1 MRNQILCIHPK
12 FQPNRPIGT
21 PLNKLC
27 KIRGYWRPKWRV
39 SLRVPQNLR
48 YGMKIQIIC
57 DINSSRLVSRG
68 LRDPVKTCHELG
80 CFRSKSN
87 IEVAIKSADLRL
99 GKKYSGKIITS
110 YGAFIHHILEQFR
123 FPPWGK
129 NVWYFKKLDV
139 KTFLKF

>member
-1 MRNQILCIHPK
+1 MQNQILCIHPK

-27 KIRGYWRPKWRV
+27 KIRGYWRPKWRF

-57 DINSSRLVSRG
+57 DINSSRLASRP
-68 LRDPVKTCHELG
+68 LRHPVKTCHELG

-87 IEVAIKSADLRL
+87 IEVVIKSADLGLR
-99 GKKYSGKIITS
+99 KKYATILTPT
-110 YGAFIHHILEQFR
+110 YGAFIHHILEQIGL
-123 FPPWGK
+123 PP
-129 NVWYFKKLDV
+129 
-139 KTFLKF
+139 